1 MVDVAAFGPAA
12 LGLPLSDLAL
22 EPWFP
27 SISRFSVAVLLLLL
41 LLLPLAP
48 LGVLLAGAG
57 LSLARVLDATGCCA
71 ELGPVKRPLGDLE
84 RPLEVEDAAASTKD
98 DVADGE
104 NASLGSS
111 TFPWVPSASI
121 VCAGAPGVCD
131 VGLREADRVRGIVI
145 RV

>member
-12 LGLPLSDLAL
+12 LGAPLSDLAL

-27 SISRFSVAVLLLLL
+27 SISRFSVAVLLLL

-84 RPLEVEDAAASTKD
+84 RPLEVEDAAASPKD

-121 VCAGAPGVCD
+121 VCAGALVVCD

-145 RV
+145 QV